1 MNGNYRRNLSISG
14 SVWALTLLLSVF
26 TARIAEGQDSLR
38 LANALQRAERYYDA
52 MGPRPQPVAKWIGD
66 DRNSNVTDVEQAFVG
81 PELQQSGIVPARWI
95 EQRLL
100 PAVEARTRGRVAHSA
115 NLTEGSGS
123 SKKTALLGEIPRS
136 RLHRASYSVP
146 LTL

>member
-52 MGPRPQPVAKWIGD
+52 MGPRPQPVAKWIGE
-66 DRNSNVTDVEQAFVG
+66 DRFAYSPGGGAPWTVIEAATQKVVASDAPDAAVG
-81 PELQQSGIVPARWI
+81 GPGPGFR
-95 EQRLL
+95 
-100 PAVEARTRGRVAHSA
+100 PP
-115 NLTEGSGS
+115 
-123 SKKTALLGEIPRS
+123 LG
-136 RLHRASYSVP
+136 LAY
-146 LTL
+146 